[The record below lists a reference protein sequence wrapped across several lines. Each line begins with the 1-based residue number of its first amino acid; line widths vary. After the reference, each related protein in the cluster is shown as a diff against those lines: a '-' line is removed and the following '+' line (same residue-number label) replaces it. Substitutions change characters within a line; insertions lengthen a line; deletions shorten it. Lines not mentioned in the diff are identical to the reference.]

1 MEVGS
6 SILTSEILGFWWLQI
21 AGHQAMG
28 VFQPMLAWL
37 IRVTLPLE
45 HRQCFLK
52 GVYSP
57 QGPAAHAEQAVLPVP
72 DCHGCWVW
80 GLGEWA
86 DALFVH
92 VLCFLAFV
100 WTEMSHLSTFR
111 IAEKRERWHIAG
123 LSSGCFIQVITPL
136 DGSFLFLPVLVP
148 LYKWKQVPSI
158 GGVNL
163 EILVNCWEW
172 EKERCIALQAILISL
187 ILAECKGAGLDINL
201 FHVLLRLFCTFPS
214 TQHSH
219 PTAARRGWGQSCISQ
234 MDTEGMYKD
243 Y

>member
-1 MEVGS
+1 MAADCWAPGHGCVSANASLADPCYSALGTQAVFLKRRLFPSGPCCTCWASSSACPWLPWLLGLGTGGVGWCS
-6 SILTSEILGFWWLQI
+6 LCACPLFSGICLNRNE
-21 AGHQAMG
+21 
-28 VFQPMLAWL
+28 
-37 IRVTLPLE
+37 PLE
-45 HRQCFLK
+45 HFQNSRKK
-52 GVYSP
+52 G
-57 QGPAAHAEQAVLPVP
+57 EMTR
-72 DCHGCWVW
+72 CW
-80 GLGEWA
+80 
-86 DALFVH
+86 F
-92 VLCFLAFV
+92 
-100 WTEMSHLSTFR
+100 
-111 IAEKRERWHIAG
+111 
-123 LSSGCFIQVITPL
+123 SSGCFIQVITPL